1 MSFFKKLLTSILI
14 FLLLGGTIYMLELVW
29 ISLADFLGLTGESLG
44 YEIIFYGLIALGIF
58 LHAFLFYKFQ
68 KSRGVYVAGQGWAAV
83 LVTYAIFGVLYYLL
97 HVTFPII

>member
-1 MSFFKKLLTSILI
+1 MSFFRKLLTSILI

-29 ISLADFLGLTGESLG
+29 ISLADFLELPGESFG

-68 KSRGVYVAGQGWAAV
+68 KSRGVYEPGPGWAAV
-83 LVTYAIFGVLYYLL
+83 LITYAIFGVLYYIL
-97 HVTFPII
+97 HVIFPII